1 MIIALTVVYDD
12 GDFGVHYA
20 AAKTLAQAQQWC
32 ESRKSTLKKQGLQ
45 CSSAVLNTDHI
56 QWVDECNVDEP
67 GVAGG

>member
-20 AAKTLAQAQQWC
+20 GAKTLAQAQQWC
-32 ESRKSTLKKQGLQ
+32 ETRKANLKKQGMA

-56 QWVDECNVDEP
+56 QWIEDCNVDEAP
-67 GVAGG
+67 KGL